1 MSKTKVFYYH
11 TTKLSI
17 TKRGLVPPC
26 TIAVQKDGDKIVYGI
41 SICSKHDNFSRKI
54 GREVAELRMNC
65 GFGYI
70 DVAKIKSQGESD
82 EQLVLKVLWPLV
94 KSVVTRH
101 RKWKSKLSKFNK
113 ARAAAGPYNQA
124 VEEAVGTN
132 AYTWTSD
139 KK

>member
-26 TIAVQKDGDKIVYGI
+26 TIAVQKDGDKIIYGL
-41 SICSKHDNFSRKI
+41 SICSKHDNFNRKA
-54 GREVAELRMNC
+54 GREIAELRMNN

-70 DVAKIKSQGESD
+70 SVEKVLLQKKAPLKDITD
-82 EQLVLKVLWPLV
+82 EQLVLTVLWSLV
-94 KSVVTRH
+94 KSIVTRH

-113 ARAAAGPYNQA
+113 TTASAGPLA
-124 VEEAVGTN
+124 TAIEEAT
-132 AYTWTSD
+132 
-139 KK
+139 K

>member
-26 TIAVQKDGDKIVYGI
+26 TIAVQKDGNKIIYGL
-41 SICSKHDNFSRKI
+41 SICSKHDNFNRKI
-54 GREVAELRMNC
+54 GREVAELRMNR

-70 DVAKIKSQGESD
+70 DAQKIKNKEGVDVTD

-113 ARAAAGPYNQA
+113 GTASAGPFQTAIEDA
-124 VEEAVGTN
+124 VA
-132 AYTWTSD
+132 S
-139 KK
+139 K